1 MVSTGMAAAG
11 YEYINIDAGY
21 LTHERDA
28 VSKKLVVNPAKFP
41 SGMRHVSDYIHSKG
55 LKVGTTRYDSVR
67 IVRPYWRSATTYSSS
82 VGLHTGELVG
92 YCSTSPLGVGS
103 VLSRP
108 LLQCLLRF
116 IVPFC

>member
-1 MVSTGMAAAG
+1 MVSNGMAAAG

-55 LKVGTTRYDSVR
+55 LKVRSDSTSSYGSTRTAVLSVCI
-67 IVRPYWRSATTYSSS
+67 IVRQYCRSAY
-82 VGLHTGELVG
+82 
-92 YCSTSPLGVGS
+92 
-103 VLSRP
+103 R
-108 LLQCLLRF
+108 
-116 IVPFC
+116 

>member
-1 MVSTGMAAAG
+1 MVSNGMAAAG

-55 LKVGTTRYDSVR
+55 LKV
-67 IVRPYWRSATTYSSS
+67 RSD
-82 VGLHTGELVG
+82 
-92 YCSTSPLGVGS
+92 STSSYGS
-103 VLSRP
+103 TRTTVLSVCIP
-108 LLQCLLRF
+108 VNEDTCGILLHQS
-116 IVPFC
+116 I